1 MTVKDALIESCMEQH
16 EKINQQ
22 TGDVERA
29 NAEWKKNLTCSRV
42 PNLGAQNDLDTAA
55 FELASC
61 YYSDGM
67 RKGFDLACRTVVEI
81 LAAALKGGE
90 TA

>member
-22 TGDVERA
+22 SGDVERA

-42 PNLGAQNDLDTAA
+42 PNLGAR
-55 FELASC
+55 FC
-61 YYSDGM
+61 
-67 RKGFDLACRTVVEI
+67 
-81 LAAALKGGE
+81 
-90 TA
+90 